1 MFESSAYL
9 IQIKLFLSLYHMTY
23 HELMNYMT
31 YYAIIQPYNIFNLVS
46 ILGLFI
52 PVTGEWQG
60 LLKRLEIS

>member
-1 MFESSAYL
+1 
-9 IQIKLFLSLYHMTY
+9 MTY

-46 ILGLFI
+46 ILGLFS